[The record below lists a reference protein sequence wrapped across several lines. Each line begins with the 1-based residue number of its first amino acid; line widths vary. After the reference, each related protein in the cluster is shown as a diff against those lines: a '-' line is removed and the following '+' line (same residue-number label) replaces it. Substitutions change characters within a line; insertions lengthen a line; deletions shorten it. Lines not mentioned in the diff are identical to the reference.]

1 MFVRS
6 EESSQPSIVVAEGE
20 TFTLSVQH
28 SREHPNL
35 ITNLRPR
42 TTAALLVAA
51 GRPPATPLRLSD
63 TGAFEHVEKT
73 EGLINLHA
81 PDDEGRVGGYSV
93 PFLSRIFAALDPE
106 ERTPSR
112 TVQIHTK
119 MDSNGVHPCIC
130 HQHDSQPLAA
140 AATQD
145 NLLRIRDYRNLIVA
159 PVPDFLIDFQL
170 HFPVLSLSDIIVGP
184 KATLVL
190 DDTVASMLI
199 GNLLCYQGSR
209 IIQTS
214 SYTNIDIFGTLR
226 GGIPSSLRFY
236 TTEANVLKI
245 RMHELQRLS
254 PDKP

>member
-20 TFTLSVQH
+20 TFTLSAQH
-28 SREHPNL
+28 SREYPNL

-51 GRPPATPLRLSD
+51 GRPPVTPLRLSD

-81 PDDEGRVGGYSV
+81 RDDEGRVGGYSV
-93 PFLSRIFAALDPE
+93 PFLSRIFDALDPA

-112 TVQIHTK
+112 TVQMRTK
-119 MDSNGVHPCIC
+119 IDSNDVHPCGF
-130 HQHDSQPLAA
+130 QEHDSQPVTAA
-140 AATQD
+140 VVQD
-145 NLLRIRDYRNLIVA
+145 NQARIRDYRNLVVA
-159 PVPDFLIDFQL
+159 PVPDFLIDFKV
-170 HFPVLSLSDIIVGP
+170 HFLAHLISDIIVGP

-190 DDTVASMLI
+190 DDTVAFMVVR
-199 GNLLCYQGSR
+199 NLLCYQGSR
-209 IIQTS
+209 IIQKS
-214 SYTNIDIFGTLR
+214 SHMNIDITGTFR
-226 GGIPSSLRFY
+226 GGIPSYLRFY
-236 TTEANVLKI
+236 ATAEVLKI
-245 RMHELQRLS
+245 RMQELQRVS